1 MATSLLNRA
10 QISYTYG
17 TSEGSAVSNQTN
29 TTLVDQYT
37 MTAVKETLTPEVRAG
52 NNAAYYVRVEN
63 TGIGTLSGISIEDD
77 LGMMAGAAS
86 APLSYVE
93 NSAVFVKNGDIVTGT
108 AATSAAGVTFATAA
122 ELDAGDSLIVIYL
135 AEVDEQATVPITNT
149 ATVTANTDSQAQS
162 IITESASSIVTPIAF
177 ADISIFKAADQD
189 TVVSGDTLT
198 YTFTLMNTGFD
209 AAEDVIFTDA
219 FPAEFT
225 ITDVSYTVNGV
236 TTPIA
241 PADYTVEGSTLTLPA
256 ETSTLALGVAP
267 ATEAGP
273 GVTVIT
279 VTGTIA

>member
-17 TSEGSAVSNQTN
+17 TSEGSAISNQTN

-37 MTAVKETLTPEVRAG
+37 MTVVKETLTPEVRAG

-63 TGIGTLSGISIEDD
+63 TGIGTLSGIGIEDD

-108 AATSAAGVTFATAA
+108 ASVSAAGVSFATAA
-122 ELDAGDSLIVIYL
+122 ELDTGDSLMVIYL
-135 AEVDEQATVPITNT
+135 AEVDETAAVPITNT
-149 ATVTANTDSQAQS
+149 VTVTANTDSQAQA
-162 IITESASSIVTPIAF
+162 IITESASSIVTPTAF

-198 YTFTLMNTGFD
+198 YTFTLMNTGAD

-219 FPAEFT
+219 FPTEFS
-225 ITDVSYTVNGV
+225 ITGVSYTVDGV
-236 TTPIA
+236 TTPVD

-256 ETSTLALGVAP
+256 ETSTLALGVAS